1 MVTAKQSIEYFNV
14 RISNLIN
21 SSYILADKKIT
32 DLLKTVT
39 TSKLFYELIS
49 YCSEGFDYESYFSSL
64 PVGQAFPIGDK
75 KSLIAFTFSLLL
87 AIDGKK
93 QDLLKILTDYYPSEN
108 FEASYKLFVDNFL
121 IPFKDIT
128 LLVANEMQSSTL
140 MPTATTKTTV
150 VSLPNDSAPVKTKV
164 EENSQPK
171 FEGDQKKYLTCY
183 KDIQKI
189 LISEKGKIIHS
200 KHLKEEQKNDLIIL
214 LDNFKDCLFLGKKE
228 AIKTSFVSYKYAIL
242 AFKKIESEVDD
253 IERILKF
260 CSAI

>member
-1 MVTAKQSIEYFNV
+1 MVTAKQSIEYFDI
-14 RISNLIN
+14 RISNLIT

-49 YCSEGFDYESYFSSL
+49 FCSEGFDYEDYFCKL
-64 PVGQAFPIGDK
+64 PEGQYFPTDDK
-75 KSLIAFTFSLLL
+75 KNLIAFAFSLLL
-87 AIDGKK
+87 SIDTKQ
-93 QDLLKILTDYYPSEN
+93 QDLLKILKTYYPSEN
-108 FEASYKLFVDNFL
+108 FEISYKLFVDNFL

-128 LLVANEMQSSTL
+128 LIVANEMHSSNLIPASTV
-140 MPTATTKTTV
+140 KTTV
-150 VSLPNDSAPVKTKV
+150 VTLPTESTPIKTTV
-164 EENSQPK
+164 EENAQPK

-189 LISEKGKIIHS
+189 LISEKGKIIHN
-200 KHLKEEQKNDLIIL
+200 KHLKDEEKNDLIIL
-214 LDNFKDCLFLGKKE
+214 LNNFKDCLFLGKKE
-228 AIKTSFVSYKYAIL
+228 NIKTSFVSYKYAIL
-242 AFKKIESEVDD
+242 AFKRIESEVED